1 MSEGLAVWFG
11 QRFVTLAAGS
21 KRFVLMMIGALAVA
35 SVIPMFAQNAEL
47 QQKLAVVKQT
57 VAQNKQK
64 LLQYQWI
71 ETRQLTLK
79 GEDKPPSQER
89 CQYGPDGQIQRTP
102 ISPPPPPPSGGR
114 LKKRIVEKKTEEMKD
129 YLSDVK
135 GLLALYVPPDP
146 QKMEQ
151 AYKAGKFSLNP
162 SGSVTNFI
170 FKDYAQPG
178 DQMTL
183 VFDPAKLSVI
193 SLSVDTYMGEAKD
206 AVGLQVQMGLLPD
219 GTSHVQQTVLNVV
232 AKKLVVTTT
241 NSNYQKLGAY

>member
-1 MSEGLAVWFG
+1 MNKGLAVRYWE
-11 QRFVTLAAGS
+11 QFVADTIAAGGKCWMMIVVLALAAT
-21 KRFVLMMIGALAVA
+21 V
-35 SVIPMFAQNAEL
+35 PMSAQNAEL
-47 QQKLAVVKQT
+47 QEKLAVVKKT

-64 LLQYQWI
+64 LRQYQWI

-89 CQYGPDGQIQRTP
+89 CQYGPDGQVQRTP

-114 LKKRIVEKKTEEMKD
+114 LKKRIIEKKTEEMKD
-129 YLSDVK
+129 YLGDVK

-162 SGSVTNFI
+162 AGGITNFI

-183 VFDPAKLSVI
+183 SFDPAKLAVV
-193 SLSVDTYMGEAKD
+193 SLNVDTYLGEAKD
-206 AVGLQVQMGLLPD
+206 VVGLQVKMALLPD

-232 AKKLVVTTT
+232 AKKVVVTTT
-241 NSNYQKLGAY
+241 NSNYQKLGGY

>member
-1 MSEGLAVWFG
+1 MSVGLAIG
-11 QRFVTLAAGS
+11 YCQRFVPANIPG
-21 KRFVLMMIGALAVA
+21 KRWMMIGALAVTTSA
-35 SVIPMFAQNAEL
+35 PMFAQNAEL

-114 LKKRIVEKKTEEMKD
+114 LKKRIIEKKTDEMKD
-129 YLSDVK
+129 YLADVK

-151 AYKAGKFSLNP
+151 AYQAGKFSLNP
-162 SGSVTNFI
+162 AGPITNFI

-206 AVGLQVQMGLLPD
+206 KVGLQVRMGMLPD
-219 GTSHVQQTVLNVV
+219 GTSHVQQTVLNVA
-232 AKKLVVTTT
+232 AKKVVVTTT

>member
-1 MSEGLAVWFG
+1 MSEGLGVWLCR
-11 QRFVTLAAGS
+11 RFATTAAGS
-21 KRFVLMMIGALAVA
+21 NRFILMIIAAFTVA
-35 SVIPMFAQNAEL
+35 ATVPVFAQNAEL

-114 LKKRIVEKKTEEMKD
+114 LKKRIIEKKTDEMKD
-129 YLSDVK
+129 YLGDVK

-151 AYKAGKFSLNP
+151 AYKAGKFSVNP
-162 SGSVTNFI
+162 AGPITNFI

-206 AVGLQVQMGLLPD
+206 GVGLQVQMGLFPD
-219 GTSHVQQTVLNVV
+219 GTSHVQQTVLNVA